1 MILKEEEYYKF
12 MEAFRKRALDAGIKG
27 GAINRII
34 ASVPQAKEYDLN
46 AIYRSLIVKAV
57 SLGVDE
63 DLFTTILAE
72 ATNDRENELYGSS
85 MVERHQEVYGVA
97 PVERH
102 QEVYGVAPVV
112 GPTKVVEK
120 HQEVYGVAPVEEHIV
135 VSPQLVY
142 GTPTLKN
149 AEEFTEI
156 QAVYGPAQP
165 SRRK

>member
-12 MEAFRKRALDAGIKG
+12 MEAFRKRALDAGING

-46 AIYRSLIVKAV
+46 AIYRSLIVKAI

-63 DLFTTILAE
+63 NLFTTILAE
-72 ATNDRENELYGSS
+72 ATNDRENELYGTG
-85 MVERHQEVYGVA
+85 MVEK
-97 PVERH
+97 H

-149 AEEFTEI
+149 VDEFTEI

-165 SRRK
+165 SRRR